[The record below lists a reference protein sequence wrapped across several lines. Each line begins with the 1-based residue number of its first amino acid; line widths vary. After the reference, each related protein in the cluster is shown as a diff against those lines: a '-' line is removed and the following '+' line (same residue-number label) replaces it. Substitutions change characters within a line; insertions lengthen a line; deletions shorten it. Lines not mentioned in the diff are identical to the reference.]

1 MAGNHATGMPIAYE
15 KSADAR
21 QKRWGKRFQAVLAEI
36 AKPKARGTP
45 SSSLWFFVLLST
57 RWASL
62 KILKNRSKWL
72 PHVGRFGRE
81 VGKLGARTPKTGF
94 RRPTSTTPSDVIPQ
108 PLRL

>member
-57 RWASL
+57 RWARL
-62 KILKNRSKWL
+62 NILKNRSRWL
-72 PHVGRFGRE
+72 PHFGPIWPRRNGGSSELEPRRRVFEGLLQPRE
-81 VGKLGARTPKTGF
+81 YRYPA
-94 RRPTSTTPSDVIPQ
+94 
-108 PLRL
+108 